1 MDRPDRGRVQTPLC
15 FVVFFFVFPLR
26 FFRLLF
32 FSPFSSRYFAP
43 TTTLKLACAAL
54 KLNLCTRSLRTE
66 STKLA
71 HEDAEKGM
79 GELLTLWLL
88 LASFRQS
95 IPGMHGESPNR
106 SLSSFRIARLSSP

>member
-15 FVVFFFVFPLR
+15 FVVFFSFFPYVFFVC
-26 FFRLLF
+26 FFFLLRLL
-32 FSPFSSRYFAP
+32 AP

-54 KLNLCTRSLRTE
+54 KLNLCARSLRTE